1 MSRRRQ
7 PQPGA
12 VSTGRLVDLSKGMVD
27 VVHPALINDAESVLL
42 RNGNLDEKGTLKP
55 ALGRVA
61 RYGSNFD
68 TTPLAGMDAF
78 SPDPATS
85 RLVFGTE
92 GGRLYHDTP
101 HLIARYDS
109 QAEWNSGNFQGGAS
123 ATPEGSLIMPPAG
136 DPTFARASTA
146 FRQNGESVASGVPRY
161 EHHRFPHHRWQD
173 LFDTDQIAAH
183 YTSGGDVAGTT
194 VVSGG
199 VLSYSGGA
207 QATLLRSGLALADG
221 EIIATVDQAHDGG
234 LIARHVDNNNYY
246 VLKLHDDSGAFPSE
260 NLRLFRRVAGVYIPL
275 SVANVVWVRGTSAN
289 IRFTFH
295 GSLLEVWFNDV
306 RVISTTDTTFT
317 TGGVGMRNSHETA
330 FRVLDLTIHQSAQGL
345 MLEEAATNI
354 VASFPTGW
362 AGSETF
368 LSGYTRRRRITI
380 DRTRIDA
387 VITNFPVFVRL
398 RNTNFDF
405 SQSMPNGH
413 DIRFTAADGT
423 TLLSYERERHDQAG
437 QMAEYHVHIPS
448 VSNTA
453 DTVFFMYFRTD
464 TTADG
469 ANPTGVW
476 DSNTMGRWSLS
487 ENPAGTAPQM
497 RDSTVNANHGT
508 THGAMTSGQ
517 SIEGQVGRALSFDGV
532 DDSVSLANNP
542 WSNRAHGTV
551 MSTIFIPTNVT
562 FPAGISGH
570 TFRYVWGS
578 GAHTNGKLFL
588 RIHADGGSLIMVDN
602 TTSISITLPAGTFT
616 WGVWHHIALTW
627 NGVHMAVYHNG
638 ALLGTT
644 AYTQGSGI
652 GTAQDGLGFNW
663 DGNPFFG
670 TFDET
675 VVSNVAR
682 SSAWV
687 KASFHSGNNTLLSVS
702 ETQGIITAT
711 NQGAQAGAA
720 EDTVRLTNG
729 SAIESGYS
737 SPLYTLT
744 PSTVFSLR
752 FKARGTVA
760 DGRFDANIRSNNG
773 TVSQFAQ
780 VFNLTQAFQTFMATF
795 TTTSDISGA
804 NQFIRFDHNG
814 NDAGHIEIA
823 EISLTQRPVA
833 TTFPGYGGT
842 RVAETLTVPTANVFN
857 RGNWTIENYY
867 TPQIPMSVGNTEKM
881 LFDITIDTN
890 NFYRLS
896 VGANGEWRFLI
907 RSGGVD
913 RLITSAN
920 NAVLQHAAHLWQIS
934 GDGTA
939 MRLCV
944 NGVQVGDTTYTEPVG
959 ALPANMHIGSNSTGG
974 QQANGAI
981 SNLRISSRVRTLAE
995 HQTAWNSGQPLAMDT
1010 DATYLLPKN
1019 GNLAVTQPITGR
1031 WFTPAIDCSMARDRA
1046 SGQATHVAA
1055 TPGASGIVVQSRSAA
1070 TSTGPWSAWAAATNA
1085 GLLQHPVNNFVQVL
1099 LQLNRSGA
1107 DSPSV
1112 DRLIVSFDGTPAA
1125 QLLASDF
1132 TAHGQFYFG
1141 SLMSLMVVVNRLNA
1155 PRRYDGTVL
1164 TVLAGSP
1171 PHAQYVA
1178 AHKNRIFMAHTAA
1191 NSSRLFFSDV
1201 LNVESWPVL
1210 NFIDVSPNDGDWITG
1225 LLTLDD
1231 YLIITKN
1238 RSVWLL
1244 LGSSIED
1251 FSVRRLH
1258 AEAGCIAPR
1267 SLTRVGEG
1275 FAFVAHDGV
1284 YMSNMSQVQL
1294 VTERIRKTWDGLNRR
1309 RLFQA
1314 TAIFHRHKLRIDVPN
1329 GAGITNNLRIIHDGI
1344 RNALY
1349 LEEMTAHASCYA
1361 KFIEAGRESLL
1372 FGHSTVGQISE
1383 ADTGFTD
1390 GGQPINFVWESKHFD
1405 FGVPERVKRWRRMFM
1420 EIAPAATATNLN
1432 VAFIVGGGAPSAAL
1446 SVNVPGDAT
1455 NRIHAAR
1462 LLPSQVGVVQGHS
1475 IGFRVTQSTT
1485 NGGVGIH
1492 GLALDFFVKGA
1503 RPTL

>member
-68 TTPLAGMDAF
+68 TTPLAGMDVF
-78 SPDPATS
+78 SPDLATS

-123 ATPEGSLIMPPAG
+123 ATSEGSLIMPPAG
-136 DPTFARASTA
+136 DPTFARNSIA
-146 FRQNGESVASGVPRY
+146 FLQNGASVASGVPRY
-161 EHHRFPHHRWQD
+161 EYHRFPHHRWQD
-173 LFDTDQIAAH
+173 LFDTDQIATH
-183 YTSGGDVAGTT
+183 YTSGGDVTGATA
-194 VVSGG
+194 VSDG
-199 VLSYSGGA
+199 VLSYSGGE

-221 EIIATVDQAHDGG
+221 EITVNTDQAGDAGVVF
-234 LIARHVDNNNYY
+234 RHVDNANHYMFA
-246 VLKLHDDSGAFPSE
+246 LRDDSGATA
-260 NLRLFRRVAGVYIPL
+260 NNVQLYRRVAGAFT
-275 SVANVVWVRGTSAN
+275 SVASADITWARGTAQQF
-289 IRFTFH
+289 RVTFH
-295 GSLLEVWFNDV
+295 GSLIEVWHGNV
-306 RVISTTDTTFT
+306 RVLSVTDTTFT
-317 TGGVGMRNSHETA
+317 TGGVGLRNNHATA
-330 FRVLDLTIHQSAQGL
+330 FRVLDWTVNQAQQG
-345 MLEEAATNI
+345 MMVEESTTN
-354 VASFPTGW
+354 VVRSNGGADPLFSSDTGW
-362 AGSETF
+362 
-368 LSGYTRRRRITI
+368 
-380 DRTRIDA
+380 
-387 VITNFPVFVRL
+387 
-398 RNTNFDF
+398 
-405 SQSMPNGH
+405 
-413 DIRFTAADGT
+413 TAM
-423 TLLSYERERHDQAG
+423 G
-437 QMAEYHVHIPS
+437 Q
-448 VSNTA
+448 
-453 DTVFFMYFRTD
+453 
-464 TTADG
+464 
-469 ANPTGVW
+469 
-476 DSNTMGRWSLS
+476 
-487 ENPAGTAPQM
+487 
-497 RDSTVNANHGT
+497 
-508 THGAMTSGQ
+508 GQ
-517 SIEGQVGRALSFDGV
+517 SIANGVATLQSPDGI
-532 DDSVSLANNP
+532 A
-542 WSNRAHGTV
+542 
-551 MSTIFIPTNVT
+551 
-562 FPAGISGH
+562 ISG
-570 TFRYVWGS
+570 FQCIL
-578 GAHTNGKLFL
+578 TN
-588 RIHADGGSLIMVDN
+588 
-602 TTSISITLPAGTFT
+602 LP
-616 WGVWHHIALTW
+616 
-627 NGVHMAVYHNG
+627 
-638 ALLGTT
+638 
-644 AYTQGSGI
+644 Q
-652 GTAQDGLGFNW
+652 
-663 DGNPFFG
+663 
-670 TFDET
+670 
-675 VVSNVAR
+675 
-682 SSAWV
+682 
-687 KASFHSGNNTLLSVS
+687 NTLHSYAIRARHRDTSGTSTDLVLDLMATGYDSPNQEMQVHPAQLSTS
-702 ETQGIITAT
+702 
-711 NQGAQAGAA
+711 
-720 EDTVRLTNG
+720 
-729 SAIESGYS
+729 
-737 SPLYTLT
+737 
-744 PSTVFSLR
+744 
-752 FKARGTVA
+752 
-760 DGRFDANIRSNNG
+760 
-773 TVSQFAQ
+773 
-780 VFNLTQAFQTFMATF
+780 FQTFVRDGFNSELAPASVNLRIFTF
-795 TTTSDISGA
+795 ST
-804 NQFIRFDHNG
+804 RP
-814 NDAGHIEIA
+814 IEIDFVQLEQKA
-823 EISLTQRPVA
+823 FA
-833 TTFPGYGGT
+833 TTITDSP
-842 RVAETLTVPTANVFN
+842 RAAETLTIPTAGIFT
-857 RGNWTIENYY
+857 RGNWTIEGIY
-867 TPQIPMSVGNTEKM
+867 TPQIPMSVGSVEKVVFN
-881 LFDITIDTN
+881 LVIDAN

-896 VGANGEWRFLI
+896 VGWEGEWRFLI

-920 NAVLQHAAHLWQIS
+920 GVVVQGTAYLWQIS
-934 GDGTA
+934 GDGTT

-944 NGVQVGDTTYTEPVG
+944 NGVQVGETTYTEPVG
-959 ALPANMHIGSNSTGG
+959 ALPANMHIGSDDTGG
-974 QQANGAI
+974 QQANGVI
-981 SNLRISSRVRTLAE
+981 SNLRISSRARTLAE

-1019 GNLAVTQPITGR
+1019 GSLAVTQPITGR

-1055 TPGASGIVVQSRSAA
+1055 TPGASGIAVQSRSAA
-1070 TSTGPWSAWAAATNA
+1070 TSTGPWSAWTAATGT
-1085 GLLQHPVNNFVQVL
+1085 GLLQHPVNDFVQVL

-1112 DRLIVSFDGTPAA
+1112 DRLVVSFDGTPAA

-1171 PHAQYVA
+1171 PHAAHVA
-1178 AHKNRIFMAHTAA
+1178 AHKNRMFMAHTAA

-1210 NFIDVSPNDGDWITG
+1210 NFIDISPNDGDWITG
-1225 LLTLDD
+1225 LLVLDD
-1231 YLIITKN
+1231 YLVITKN

-1329 GAGITNNLRIIHDGI
+1329 GASITNNLRIIHDGI

-1361 KFIEAGRESLL
+1361 KFTEAGRESLL